1 MSKKTH
7 DALLSIASSTHAIAI
22 EGISPAD
29 LSAPINPAFLQ
40 QRIVSFR
47 SDSRCHQNIYKL
59 SLSCRFYAAI
69 RENTLHRHAIS
80 LLSITYTEKAVAK
93 FALAMKKPKS
103 FAPTKRLLSRWQ
115 QGFSAT
121 GWMKGRSFLP
131 SHTHCSED
139 FLRFWT
145 GSKCNW
151 LTVYS

>member
-1 MSKKTH
+1 VKVKKTH

-22 EGISPAD
+22 EGISQAD

-47 SDSRCHQNIYKL
+47 SNSRCHQNIYKL

-80 LLSITYTEKAVAK
+80 LLSITYTEEAVAK

-103 FAPTKRLLSRWQ
+103 FAPMKRLFLQ
-115 QGFSAT
+115 MAPGFLCYRMDEGTKFFAVAHP
-121 GWMKGRSFLP
+121 L
-131 SHTHCSED
+131 
-139 FLRFWT
+139 LRRFP
-145 GSKCNW
+145 
-151 LTVYS
+151 